1 MTTHTEILEILK
13 DLREEISRQENI
25 LNLTDDDD
33 LIESIIYN
41 LKSLNCRYNHYLK
54 LAKNKSASV

>member
-33 LIESIIYN
+33 LIES
-41 LKSLNCRYNHYLK
+41 LNCRYNHYLK
-54 LAKNKSASV
+54 LAKKSAS